1 MKTRIVLS
9 VAIFIIVALSLF
21 IFFIPTQDLGKAPDI
36 SLNIIDGRKIE
47 FSSLRGKP
55 LLVTFWSTSCTSC
68 IKEIPHLVELYKQLN
83 KDGLEIIGIAMPYDP
98 PNRVLELTE
107 EREIPYPIALDIE
120 GIALKAFG
128 DISVT
133 PTSFLIDPVGN
144 IIQQKTGE
152 MDIEKLRTK
161 IKKLLQ
167 TAPASTTIS

>member
-1 MKTRIVLS
+1 MKTKIALS
-9 VAIFIIVALSLF
+9 VAIFLIIALSF
-21 IFFIPTQDLGKAPDI
+21 FVFFIPAQRLDKAPDI

-47 FSSLRGKP
+47 FRSLRGKP
-55 LLVTFWSTSCTSC
+55 LLVTFWSTTCTTC
-68 IKEIPHLVELYKQLN
+68 IKEMPHLVELYKQLN

-133 PTSFLIDPVGN
+133 PTSFLIDSLGN

-152 MDIEKLRTK
+152 MDIEKLRSK
-161 IKKLLQ
+161 IIKLLQ
-167 TAPASTTIS
+167 TPPMTIS